1 MTELTMSEV
10 LKDPLIR
17 LLLRADKIS
26 MGEFAQILEAAASR
40 RNRDLSKLGPAD
52 RKRVAAQTNANF
64 NSTQSTASY
73 LSSARC

>member
-1 MTELTMSEV
+1 MTELTMSEA

-40 RNRDLSKLGPAD
+40 RKRDLSRPGPED
-52 RKRVAAQTNANF
+52 RKPVAA
-64 NSTQSTASY
+64 
-73 LSSARC
+73 